1 VGVSR
6 PRGAVILERMADD
19 LDRARDAAGRTAL
32 GGPEGRIEST
42 FLDAETVIVV
52 VQGDVGYELAQQLRQ
67 HLYGVVEAGVLR
79 IVVDLGDS
87 GFVSSLALGAL
98 LGAVRRLRP
107 RGGQLRVACSS
118 PNVQRI
124 FELTMLDR
132 ALPLYPSVEAATGR
146 WGRLS

>member
-1 VGVSR
+1 
-6 PRGAVILERMADD
+6 MADD
-19 LDRARDAAGRTAL
+19 LHRSSDAGTQAAI
-32 GGPEGRIEST
+32 GGLEGRIEST
-42 FLDAETVIVV
+42 FLDAETVIVLV
-52 VQGDVGYELAQQLRQ
+52 EGDVGYQLAQQLRQ
-67 HLYGVVEAGVLR
+67 HLYGVIEAGVLR

-107 RGGQLRVACSS
+107 RGGQLRVACTS

-132 ALPLYPSVEAATGR
+132 ALPLYPSAEEATGR

>member
-1 VGVSR
+1 
-6 PRGAVILERMADD
+6 MADD
-19 LDRARDAAGRTAL
+19 LDRFRDTAGRTAL
-32 GGPEGRIEST
+32 GGPPEAKIEST
-42 FLDAETVIVV
+42 FLDAETVIVI

-67 HLYGVVEAGVLR
+67 HLYGVIEAGVLR

-107 RGGQLRVACSS
+107 RGGQLRVACTS

-132 ALPLYPSVEAATGR
+132 ALPLYPSVDAATGR

>member
-1 VGVSR
+1 
-6 PRGAVILERMADD
+6 MADSPY
-19 LDRARDAAGRTAL
+19 RFRDAEGQTAV
-32 GGPEGRIEST
+32 GGTEGRIEST

-67 HLYGVVEAGVLR
+67 HLYGVIEANVLR

-146 WGRLS
+146 WSRVS